1 MLCRLCQNVEETQQH
16 IVNCP
21 TIMTD
26 QDPILSLDTIMEND
40 VELGDPN
47 IDVICKR
54 ISTFH
59 DKASSEILDA

>member
-1 MLCRLCQNVEETQQH
+1 
-16 IVNCP
+16 
-21 TIMTD
+21 MTD